1 MLFASFTSVSSESA
15 LKTAETRPE
24 GLTAAEVQKR
34 LLRDGTNEI
43 TSKDAGAW
51 QLFIRQLRSPFI
63 YLLGGAALISFAL
76 QNITEGVFILVFVCI
91 NTLLGFSQEY
101 HSAKALELLKQFVVA
116 TARVRREGHS
126 TPIPSRELVQG
137 DILLLEAGDVVP
149 ADARLIET
157 QALTVDESILTGES
171 VQAIKTA
178 DALKKP
184 TEEAYEATN
193 IVFSGTTIASG
204 RGTAIVIA
212 TGSKTTLGAISHL
225 TADTAHQSSFEK
237 GLSRFSA
244 FILKLVVVT
253 LLAMFAA
260 HLLIPGEE
268 TNALELV
275 LFSIALAVSV
285 IPEALP
291 VVTTIALSKGALRL
305 AKDKVVVKR
314 LSAIEDLGSIEV
326 LCTDKTGTI
335 TENHMRVSH
344 IYGVQPEQILW
355 YATLTSTCLGDT
367 KQQANNSFDI
377 ALWQAVDKD
386 KRERLKTVHCLAELP
401 FDPMRKRNSAL
412 VQEGAS
418 AILIQ
423 RGAPEIVLESCL
435 VASEQQV
442 QAKAWAK
449 QEGLQGRRVLAI
461 ATKAMGDAQSYTPTQ
476 EEHGFTLQ
484 GLIAFEDPIKES
496 TYQAV
501 KDAQALGVAM
511 KILTG
516 DSADVAGAVAR
527 TIGLI
532 TSDKEVMTGAEF
544 AALSPTMQ
552 QEAVIAHHVF
562 ARVSPEQKHL
572 VIQTLKERFEVG
584 FLGEGIND
592 APALKAANIGIVVQ
606 GASDVAREAADVVLL
621 QQSLEVI
628 IGGIRQGR
636 EVFAN
641 TSKYVKAT
649 LASNFGNFY
658 AVAISS
664 FFIPTLPMLPLQI
677 LLLNLLSDF
686 PMIAIATDTVDPQE
700 LQRPHSYQVR
710 EIIRYAT
717 ILGLTSTL
725 FDFLFF
731 GIFYR
736 FEPAVLQTNWFIGS
750 ILTELIF
757 IYSIRTKLPFWR
769 ARRPAWT
776 LVGLTATAGIVTLA
790 LPYSQIGKRIFEF
803 QAPSHNHLLIILGV
817 VAAYFV
823 TTEAVKLG
831 YERWMVGRK
840 MVTA

>member
-1 MLFASFTSVSSESA
+1 
-15 LKTAETRPE
+15 
-24 GLTAAEVQKR
+24 
-34 LLRDGTNEI
+34 
-43 TSKDAGAW
+43 
-51 QLFIRQLRSPFI
+51 
-63 YLLGGAALISFAL
+63 
-76 QNITEGVFILVFVCI
+76 
-91 NTLLGFSQEY
+91 
-101 HSAKALELLKQFVVA
+101 
-116 TARVRREGHS
+116 
-126 TPIPSRELVQG
+126 VQG
-137 DILLLEAGDVVP
+137 DIVLLEAGDVVP
-149 ADARLIET
+149 ADARLVET

-171 VQAIKTA
+171 VQAMKTA
-178 DALKKP
+178 EALAQP
-184 TEEAYEATN
+184 TAEAYEAKN

-204 RGTAIVIA
+204 RGTAVVIA
-212 TGSKTTLGAISHL
+212 TGGKTALGAISHL

-244 FILKLVVVT
+244 FILKLVVIT
-253 LLAMFAA
+253 LIAMFAM

-268 TNALELV
+268 THALELL

-314 LSAIEDLGSIEV
+314 LSAIEDLGSVEV

-335 TENHMRVSH
+335 TENRMRVTH
-344 IYGVQPEQILW
+344 IYGIQPEQILW
-355 YATLTSTCLGDT
+355 YATLTSSCMGDT

-377 ALWQAVDKD
+377 ALWQAVNKE
-386 KRERLKTVHCLAELP
+386 KRDQLKTVPCLAELP
-401 FDPMRKRNSAL
+401 FDPIRKRNSAL
-412 VQEGAS
+412 IQEGAS
-418 AILIQ
+418 ALLVQ
-423 RGAPEIVLESCL
+423 RGAPEMVLESCL
-435 VASEQQV
+435 ISNEQST
-442 QAKAWAK
+442 QAYTWAK

-461 ATKAMGDAQSYTPTQ
+461 ATKAMGDARSYTPSQ

-484 GLIAFEDPIKES
+484 GLIAFEDPIKDS

-516 DSADVAGAVAR
+516 DSADVAAAVAR

-532 TSDKEVMTGAEF
+532 ASEKEVMTGAEF
-544 AALSPTMQ
+544 IALSPSAQ
-552 QEAVIAHHVF
+552 QEAVLTHHVF
-562 ARVSPEQKHL
+562 ARVSPEQKHQ
-572 VIQTLKERFEVG
+572 VIQTLKQRFEVG

-686 PMIAIATDTVDPQE
+686 PMIAIATDTVDAQE
-700 LQRPHSYQVR
+700 LQRPRSYQVR
-710 EIIRYAT
+710 EIIRLAT
-717 ILGLTSTL
+717 VLGLTSTV

-731 GIFYR
+731 GLFYR
-736 FEPAVLQTNWFIGS
+736 FEPAILQTNWFIGS

-776 LVGLTATAGIVTLA
+776 LVALTSVAGVATLA
-790 LPYSQIGKRIFEF
+790 LPYTKVGGGVFEF

-817 VAAYFV
+817 VVAYFV

-831 YERWMVGRK
+831 YEKWLTRRGT
-840 MVTA
+840 VTA